1 MDEQFEPKLIG
12 ILCNWCS
19 YMAADLVGT
28 SRIRYAPNIRIIRVM
43 CSGRIESQLILWAF
57 RSGADGVL
65 IGGCNPGDCHY
76 QEGNYKALRRV
87 TLLKQM
93 LPQFGIEPERLRL
106 DWICASCAEEMRKTV
121 EGFTAQIRNL
131 GPLRLQTPPL
141 LKPIKIEMEV
151 SRHVEA

>member
-43 CSGRIESQLILWAF
+43 CSGRIESQLVLWAF
-57 RSGADGVL
+57 RNGADGVL

-121 EGFTAQIRNL
+121 EDFTAQIRKL
-131 GPLRLQTPPL
+131 GPLHLQMPPL
-141 LKPIKIEMEV
+141 LKPIEMEV